1 VNFYKNG
8 INKNTMATFLEIK
21 VARRFL
27 LLKNKTIN
35 GLPINRKN
43 YELTLRK
50 PKSSAR
56 EWSYFEKF
64 I

>member
-1 VNFYKNG
+1 
-8 INKNTMATFLEIK
+8 MATFLEIK